1 MGIANA
7 QVRLCFLVIRLLMP
21 CSARLIYIRILA
33 EFISQPEYKDIILL
47 FGVTNEPRGN
57 SITQDIL
64 SR

>member
-7 QVRLCFLVIRLLMP
+7 QVRLYFLIICLLMP
-21 CSARLIYIRILA
+21 CSARSIYICILA
-33 EFISQPEYKDIILL
+33 EFISQPEYKDVILL
-47 FGVTNEPRGN
+47 FGVTNEPWGN